1 MLIISLLLKQIMS
14 ENRKR
19 LRREKGSGFFPGPDT
34 VEVKWMSESQGR
46 DKRKGIT
53 FYRYVQHAHTHTHT
67 HTPVDDV
74 HSDQCAHRHFQC
86 CDERSCLILIR
97 DPLSHLH
104 HCSRVP
110 DVCVLCC
117 FSACAVRGLELQLGQ
132 HVYINNE
139 RQSDAPYVAQILE
152 LFERGSW

>member
-67 HTPVDDV
+67 HTHLWKMSTAINV
-74 HSDQCAHRHFQC
+74 HTDTS
-86 CDERSCLILIR
+86 SVVMR
-97 DPLSHLH
+97 DL
-104 HCSRVP
+104 V
-110 DVCVLCC
+110 
-117 FSACAVRGLELQLGQ
+117 
-132 HVYINNE
+132 
-139 RQSDAPYVAQILE
+139 
-152 LFERGSW
+152 